1 MKPVDVKT
9 RTYIDF
15 NVENSD
21 KNYKFALGDHV
32 RISKYKI
39 SFAKGTIQIALKNLL

>member
-21 KNYKFALGDHV
+21 KNYKFVLGDHV